1 MNGARRQV
9 AGGIALFASA
19 IAAMVWAN
27 SSFSES
33 YSAVSHL
40 EGLKGLAIFLFFLSV
55 GIELR
60 HEISHGSLSK
70 PRQAVVPIFAAMG
83 GMLVPVIIYSIVN
96 FGEPSA
102 RGWGVPMSTDIAFAI
117 GVVAIAG
124 RWLPRQV
131 RTFVLTVAVV
141 DDSLTI
147 LMIAIFFTSS
157 FNILSL
163 DSLAGVVV
171 GLLLPQGQKVQK
183 VLEPTVTFVMLPVFA
198 FLSAGVNLGDLN
210 GASDASPLIIV
221 GIVAAMVIGKP
232 VGVLATAWLVTKSKL
247 GKLPEQVTWARLLR
261 IAPLFGMCFTVAMLM
276 SELSFGD
283 SLAEHSL
290 ANVSVLITTSVMA
303 LLAAAALTL
312 RSKHLHEH

>member
-1 MNGARRQV
+1 MNPARRQV

-19 IAAMVWAN
+19 IVAMVWAN

-33 YSAVSHL
+33 YFAVSHL
-40 EGLKGLAIFLFFLSV
+40 EVLKGLAIFLFFLSV

-70 PRQAVVPIFAAMG
+70 PRQAIVPIFAALG
-83 GMLVPVIIYSIVN
+83 GMLVPVLIYSIVN

-157 FNILSL
+157 FNILTL
-163 DSLAGVVV
+163 ESLAGVVI
-171 GLLLPQGQKVQK
+171 GLLLPQGQKFQK

-210 GASDASPLIIV
+210 GATDASPLIIV

-290 ANVSVLITTSVMA
+290 ANVCVLITTSVMA
-303 LLAAAALTL
+303 LFAAAALTL

>member
-1 MNGARRQV
+1 MNSARRQV

-19 IAAMVWAN
+19 IVAMIWAN

-33 YSAVSHL
+33 YFAVSHL
-40 EGLKGLAIFLFFLSV
+40 EVLKGLAIFLFFLSV

-117 GVVAIAG
+117 GVLAIAG

-163 DSLAGVVV
+163 DSLAGVVI
-171 GLLLPQGQKVQK
+171 GLLLPQGQKIQK
-183 VLEPTVTFVMLPVFA
+183 VLEPTVTFAMLPVFA

-210 GASDASPLIIV
+210 VATDASPLIIV
-221 GIVAAMVIGKP
+221 GIVAAMIIGKP

-247 GKLPEQVTWARLLR
+247 GKLPEQVTWTRLLR

-290 ANVSVLITTSVMA
+290 ANVSVLITTSVTA
-303 LLAAAALTL
+303 LLAVAALTL

>member
-1 MNGARRQV
+1 M
-9 AGGIALFASA
+9 I
-19 IAAMVWAN
+19 WAN
-27 SSFSES
+27 SAFRES
-33 YSAVSHL
+33 YEAVSHL

-55 GIELR
+55 GIELG

-70 PRQAVVPIFAAMG
+70 PRQAAVPIFAAMG
-83 GMLVPVIIYSIVN
+83 GMLLPVIIYSLIN

-117 GVVAIAG
+117 GVIAIAG

-163 DSLAGVVV
+163 ESLAGVIL
-171 GLLLPQGQKVQK
+171 GLLLPRGQRVQK
-183 VLEPTVTFVMLPVFA
+183 ALDPTVTFVMLPVFA
-198 FLSAGVNLGDLN
+198 FLSAGVNLSDLN
-210 GASDASPLIIV
+210 SASGASPLIVV
-221 GIVAAMVIGKP
+221 GIVVAMVIGKP

-247 GKLPEQVTWARLLR
+247 GALPEQVTWERLLR

-276 SELSFGD
+276 SELSFAD
-283 SLAEHSL
+283 SLGEHSL
-290 ANVSVLITTSVMA
+290 ANVSVLITTTVMA
-303 LLAAAALTL
+303 LLATAALSL
-312 RSKHLHEH
+312 RSRHLHEH